1 MSKHHAT
8 SAQTALKCAKIE
20 NSKTLDWGEIQETLH
35 PKKLISITKLS
46 MIVLVGE
53 HDKINMY
60 LHGDWCILQVVLQS
74 SLPKENVLPSGGLSK
89 GSLHQIVASKRQK
102 SVATLPC
109 LWSNMVNACWAKN
122 SPTRIWQRE
131 KSWFQQSLGWSFCS
145 FPCKQVILNPPLSRT
160 RLCHSLNTQANTP
173 NQHSTTPITAFVP
186 LTCSVFELNGKWT
199 IQKSVLEVESSKWN
213 QDGFLAFASVDV

>member
-1 MSKHHAT
+1 MHLAGR
-8 SAQTALKCAKIE
+8 SAIFLY
-20 NSKTLDWGEIQETLH
+20 
-35 PKKLISITKLS
+35 PKKMSCHREGYRKAALINFSHRNGKEALPLCHACDETWW
-46 MIVLVGE
+46 MQVGP
-53 HDKINMY
+53 KI
-60 LHGDWCILQVVLQS
+60 H
-74 SLPKENVLPSGGLSK
+74 PA
-89 GSLHQIVASKRQK
+89 H
-102 SVATLPC
+102 
-109 LWSNMVNACWAKN
+109 
-122 SPTRIWQRE
+122 IWQWE